1 MICVGYLLSAV
12 LAAAAGSFRFTPIL
26 WIVIVFALAISVG
39 VGISKRKH
47 LPEYQSVL
55 GYLFNIAAVL
65 TGAVITLL
73 NPVSDIYYY
82 GGTVA
87 AMAAVAISF
96 VDIIRY
102 HNILSTRKLPQFDKS
117 GGDDRA

>member
-1 MICVGYLLSAV
+1 VDCHCH
-12 LAAAAGSFRFTPIL
+12 R
-26 WIVIVFALAISVG
+26 SVG